1 MVPLSPSK
9 IGGGLRSDIP
19 WTSVDV
25 EMAFAIHT
33 PGGEKENLDIFGGM
47 GVEKGGLTSP
57 EKKMTVEEWINW
69 NAQKAEEGLKAE
81 SERVVGIFEREGG
94 RALTVLESIEV
105 LD

>member
-1 MVPLSPSK
+1 MV
-9 IGGGLRSDIP
+9 
-19 WTSVDV
+19 
-25 EMAFAIHT
+25 FAIHT

-47 GVEKGGLTSP
+47 GIEKGGLTSP